1 MSISQLKNKIK
12 KSIDEMDA
20 DQLQSAYLILK
31 EIVSQQKYVN
41 KKIDRKL
48 VDQKI
53 AKGIHQLD
61 NGEGTDFRS
70 FLNEVQRSYGKKK

>member
-41 KKIDRKL
+41 KKIDRNL

-53 AKGIHQLD
+53 AKGIRQLD

-70 FLNEVQRSYGKKK
+70 FLNEVQGSYGKKK